1 MSSPLD
7 DAINSGA
14 GHSVP
19 RVRSLPNTEHE
30 SLKHDKFCPISDP
43 SAGVPYCGC
52 ARIEMIRRDE
62 QRLMILRLDNIIQ
75 NVHASR
81 CITWAYSDLDC
92 DCYLGRAIRG
102 ESQQSSPIWSEAMDA
117 D

>member
-1 MSSPLD
+1 MNNPLD

-19 RVRSLPNTEHE
+19 RVRSLPNTEQD

-52 ARIEMIRRDE
+52 AHVEMIRRDE
-62 QRLMILRLDNIIQ
+62 RERIENER
-75 NVHASR
+75 
-81 CITWAYSDLDC
+81 
-92 DCYLGRAIRG
+92 
-102 ESQQSSPIWSEAMDA
+102 SPIWSEAMDA